1 MSWKS
6 VQREP
11 GCSMQK
17 GRWTQDEA
25 KTLFA
30 ILRTRLK
37 TLAVWYEQSYLNSDD
52 VTPIRAIF
60 KCRQLPWAVYITAKL
75 VKTFDIPQQNYWRSV
90 VADNDAMWLRS
101 QAASRDRTW
110 LLRFGR
116 WRSTSRWPR
125 DDDIDIFTTEILL
138 TNCDIE
144 MLKDYRA
151 LWTYLRVTRITWR
164 LHTLELFIRSVIS
177 SRFSVSEYSRT
188 SIIRTNWD
196 QR

>member
-1 MSWKS
+1 MSHFNETWFFFTDFRKVLRHHMSWKS

-25 KTLFA
+25 KSLFA

-52 VTPIRAIF
+52 VTPIRATF

-101 QAASRDRTW
+101 QAASRDTGRDSW
-110 LLRFGR
+110 DLADDVALLGGR
-116 WRSTSRWPR
+116 EM
-125 DDDIDIFTTEILL
+125 TTL
-138 TNCDIE
+138 TFLQQKYCWQTVT
-144 MLKDYRA
+144 LKC
-151 LWTYLRVTRITWR
+151 WK
-164 LHTLELFIRSVIS
+164 
-177 SRFSVSEYSRT
+177 
-188 SIIRTNWD
+188 IIAHYEPIWG
-196 QR
+196 